1 MSLVKLRGV
10 RRMITVEILDALYL
24 NGEQLSGVFKTSSDG
39 LYAIDSE
46 VLKELIAKSKR
57 CLELEKSSSHMMS
70 MLKSGK
76 LASNEKEKPD
86 KTPGEILGELSA
98 KARIAKKQQAVAVA
112 LSLSM
117 RGCYPYKIMQALE
130 KRGLGCSS
138 ATVSRAL
145 SVLKDGD
152 RERLLDAF
160 RAFPEEFAGFTE
172 QDFINWFDARYADAK
187 KAEDKKETNKRI
199 RELVSEWGE

>member
-98 KARIAKKQQAVAVA
+98 KARIAKKQQAIVDA
-112 LSLSM
+112 LRKTANVIAIDCTTAEKKATVDIVKDNKTKYKASDVLDSM
-117 RGCYPYKIMQALE
+117 PD
-130 KRGLGCSS
+130 S
-138 ATVSRAL
+138 ATRSDDTSSGSL
-145 SVLKDGD
+145 
-152 RERLLDAF
+152 F
-160 RAFPEEFAGFTE
+160 
-172 QDFINWFDARYADAK
+172 
-187 KAEDKKETNKRI
+187 
-199 RELVSEWGE
+199 

>member
-117 RGCYPYKIMQALE
+117 RGCYPYKIMEVLE
-130 KRGLGCSS
+130 KRGLGCSN

-160 RAFPEEFAGFTE
+160 RAFPEEFSGFTE
-172 QDFINWFDARYADAK
+172 QDLEAWYTERHERLQKIAEVRSSRKAK
-187 KAEDKKETNKRI
+187 G
-199 RELVSEWGE
+199 SEWGE